1 MKRQLG
7 TAQERLEELE
17 RMLKVDHKIIQMMGA
32 IEAQAHLNN
41 SKLCFQINLNRTETL
56 PYL

>member
-32 IEAQAHLNN
+32 IEAQAHLNDSN
-41 SKLCFQINLNRTETL
+41 LCF
-56 PYL
+56 